1 MKRAI
6 VTSHEGEE
14 FERIAAITLPRI
26 AAYAERHGLDHIEV
40 EPPAFIRR
48 PPSWKKLVAICEAF
62 VDHDEVLWL
71 DTDVVIVDGA
81 ENIFDAVPAG
91 AAHAMVRH
99 FTNEGDVPNAGVWL
113 LRRPM
118 LSVLASIAMVD
129 AVVHHRWWE
138 QAALLALMGFVEADG
153 LCTHSLDTPLYA
165 DTAWLDE
172 SWNVWRGSPGDTAV
186 RFRHACGL
194 AGEDRIKAIEGWA
207 HAAAT

>member
-14 FERIAAITLPRI
+14 FRSIAAITMPLI
-26 AAYAERHGLDHIEV
+26 AAYAQRHGVAHIEI
-40 EPPAFIRR
+40 EPPQFINR
-48 PPSWKKLVAICEAF
+48 PSSWKKLVAICEGF
-62 VDHDEVLWL
+62 VDSDEVLWI
-71 DTDVVIVDGA
+71 DSDVVVVDGSD
-81 ENIFDAVPAG
+81 NIFDAVPAG

-118 LSVLASIAMVD
+118 LSVLASVAMVD

-138 QAALLALMGFVEADG
+138 QAAILALMGFTEADG
-153 LCTHSLDTPLYA
+153 LCTHTLATPLYA

-172 SWNVWRGSPGDTAV
+172 SWNVWRGSPDDTAV

-194 AGEDRIKAIEGWA
+194 AGEARIGAIKEWA
-207 HAAAT
+207 SAAT